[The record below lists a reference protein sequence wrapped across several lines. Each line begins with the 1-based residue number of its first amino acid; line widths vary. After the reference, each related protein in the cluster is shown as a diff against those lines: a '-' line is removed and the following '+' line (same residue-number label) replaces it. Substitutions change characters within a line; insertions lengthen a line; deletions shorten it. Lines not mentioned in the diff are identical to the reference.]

1 MRARRTPGRTVTPGR
16 SVTCVN
22 CAVERVFGH
31 APVQLRRSRP
41 LIVTR
46 GSLIIEVGDRP
57 GVVPKVDE

>member
-1 MRARRTPGRTVTPGR
+1 
-16 SVTCVN
+16 VTCVN

-46 GSLIIEVGDRP
+46 GSMIIEVGDRP